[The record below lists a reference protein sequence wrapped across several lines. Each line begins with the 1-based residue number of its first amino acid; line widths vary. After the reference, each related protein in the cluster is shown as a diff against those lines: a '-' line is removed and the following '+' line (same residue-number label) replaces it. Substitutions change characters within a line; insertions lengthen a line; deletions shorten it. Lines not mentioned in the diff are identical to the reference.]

1 MRLHLQAVDAE
12 VALMLGSMGPLREL
26 EVMMGYSAVLSEGI
40 LVTWIEAV
48 GRAPVPSHSRQHQ
61 GRIVQLA
68 SF

>member
-1 MRLHLQAVDAE
+1 
-12 VALMLGSMGPLREL
+12 MLGSMGPLREL